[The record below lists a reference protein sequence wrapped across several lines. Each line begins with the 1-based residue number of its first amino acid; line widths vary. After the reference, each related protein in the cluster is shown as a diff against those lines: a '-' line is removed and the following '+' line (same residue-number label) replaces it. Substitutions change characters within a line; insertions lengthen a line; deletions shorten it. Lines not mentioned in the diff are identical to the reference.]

1 MRGNKMIDAQKEK
14 VGFFAENSRWIQPLI
29 VAFIFLV
36 APNLADQYGGFKIN
50 IIVTGSLAVAAM
62 VFAGIMARM
71 TDTLAAKIFMW
82 LIVATGAIALGVKF
96 AQYT

>member
-1 MRGNKMIDAQKEK
+1 MIDAQKEK

-29 VAFIFLV
+29 AVLILLV
-36 APNLADQYGGFKIN
+36 APIMADQFGGFKIPN
-50 IIVTGSLAVAAM
+50 IVTDSLAVVAM

-82 LIVATGAIALGVKF
+82 LIIAAGAIALGVKL
-96 AQYT
+96 AQFI